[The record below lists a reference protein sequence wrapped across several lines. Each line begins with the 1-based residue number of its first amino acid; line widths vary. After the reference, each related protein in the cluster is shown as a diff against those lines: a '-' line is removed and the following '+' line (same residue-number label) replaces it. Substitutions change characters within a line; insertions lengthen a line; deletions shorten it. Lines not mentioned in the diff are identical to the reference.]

1 MLIPISLV
9 AFGTQ
14 LVLAVADVVPAFD
27 IERGCRVDS
36 TQAFD
41 LSTGL
46 NETLK
51 RCAAD
56 ERRARAQL
64 RTQWHRFRAADK
76 MQCIGEADIGGT
88 PSYVDLLTCLQLAK
102 DARRLP
108 K

>member
-1 MLIPISLV
+1 MLIPISLI

-14 LVLAVADVVPAFD
+14 LVVAAADVVPAFD
-27 IERGCRVDS
+27 IDRGCRVDS

-64 RTQWHRFRAADK
+64 RTQWPRFRAADK
-76 MQCIGEADIGGT
+76 MQCVGEADIGGT
-88 PSYVDLLTCLQLAK
+88 PGYVDPLTCLQLAK
-102 DARRLP
+102 DARQLP